1 MNVYE
6 CAPDHPKA
14 RLLLLRYFIALCIK
28 LFINFAA
35 KVHKAAV
42 AAAETR
48 SLLSFSS
55 RTHLGI
61 KDY

>member
-6 CAPDHPKA
+6 RAPDHPKA
-14 RLLLLRYFIALCIK
+14 RLLLRYFIALCIK

-42 AAAETR
+42 AAETR

>member
-6 CAPDHPKA
+6 RAPDHPKA
-14 RLLLLRYFIALCIK
+14 RLLRYFIALCIK

-42 AAAETR
+42 AAETR